1 MRSPLNRSR
10 TSASSAKYPSTSMSA
25 CRDACRSTSPS
36 SVARSS
42 GSQTVKSR
50 CSVKAIAGSPSLTA
64 RSQARRMVEESD
76 VSQDQWVW
84 TWLSGGR
91 VSWDRIA
98 VDSPPSSTGPAGW
111 SVSSAPLPTVVVMST
126 AAPPSE
132 ITEEALAVLRELTG
146 RPEAVFRE
154 GQDAAVAALVERQE
168 RALVVQRTGWGKSAV
183 DFVSTALLRRRGKGP
198 TLLVSP
204 LLALM
209 RDQVAAAARAGI
221 KAVEISSS
229 NVTEWDDINA
239 RLAAD
244 EVDVLLVSPER
255 LTNPRFR
262 EEQLPDLVARCGLL
276 VVDEAHCVS
285 DWGHDFRPDYRRIR
299 DLLGTLPEGTPVLAT
314 TATANARV
322 VDDVAEQLGAGGV
335 SVTTVRGPLARDSL
349 RLGVLRLP
357 SDRARLAW
365 LAAHLGDLPG
375 SGIVYTLTVAAAEET
390 ASLLRDAGY
399 DVRAYTGR
407 LDDADRREAE
417 EALRENRVKALV
429 ATSALGMGFDKP
441 DLGFVVHLGA
451 PSSPVSYYQQVG
463 RAGRAVEKADA
474 LLLPGAEDADIWRYF
489 ATSSMPREDHA
500 AAVLGA
506 MADGKAWSVARL
518 ETVADVRRS
527 RLELLLKVLAVDG
540 AVERVQGGWRSTGQ
554 PWVYDADRYARVTR
568 TREAEQR
575 AMIAYAR
582 PLDEAECRMSFLQH
596 ALDDPTAS
604 PCGRC
609 DVCVGAWYSG
619 DLPDAAADAASAV
632 LDRPGVELAPR
643 AMWPTGADRLGVD
656 VKGKI
661 PPSEQLQTGRAV
673 ARLTDLGWGQ
683 RLRTLLGDDG
693 VGGVVDLEAP
703 GIEEDPDAAFDV
715 PVKHSISDVPPDDEL
730 IRACARV
737 LGSWDWKERPGAVIA
752 IPSRRRPQLVA
763 GLAQGLARLGRLPY
777 LGEMTLQH
785 GGPTGKPGGNSAF
798 RLAAVWDRIVVGPE
812 LRDRLAEAGSAPVL
826 LVDDLADSRW
836 TMTVAG
842 RELRRAGAAAV
853 LPFVLALTA

>member
-1 MRSPLNRSR
+1 
-10 TSASSAKYPSTSMSA
+10 MSA
-25 CRDACRSTSPS
+25 
-36 SVARSS
+36 
-42 GSQTVKSR
+42 
-50 CSVKAIAGSPSLTA
+50 
-64 RSQARRMVEESD
+64 
-76 VSQDQWVW
+76 
-84 TWLSGGR
+84 
-91 VSWDRIA
+91 
-98 VDSPPSSTGPAGW
+98 
-111 SVSSAPLPTVVVMST
+111 PT
-126 AAPPSE
+126 SE
-132 ITEEALAVLRELTG
+132 ITGSVHAEALEILRELTG
-146 RPEAVFRE
+146 RPDAEFRE
-154 GQDAAVAALVERQE
+154 GQDLAVAALVERSE

-183 DFVSTALLRRRGKGP
+183 YFVSTALLRRRGKGP

-221 KAVEISSS
+221 RAVEISSA
-229 NVTEWDDINA
+229 NMTEWDDIGA

-244 EVDVLLVSPER
+244 DVDVLLVSPER

-262 EEQLPDLVARCGLL
+262 EEQLPGLVERCGLV

-299 DLLGTLPEGTPVLAT
+299 DLLGTLPAGTPVLAT
-314 TATANARV
+314 TATANERV
-322 VDDVAEQLGAGGV
+322 VADVAEQLGAGGV
-335 SVTTVRGPLARDSL
+335 EVTTVRGPLSRDSL

-365 LAAHLGDLPG
+365 LAAHIGDLPG

-390 ASLLRDAGY
+390 AALLRDSGHE
-399 DVRAYTGR
+399 VRAYTGR
-407 LDDADRREAE
+407 LDDADRKDAE
-417 EALRENRVKALV
+417 EALRNNEVKALV

-463 RAGRAVEKADA
+463 RAGRAVEHADV
-474 LLLPGAEDADIWRYF
+474 LLLPGPEDLAIWQWF

-540 AVERVQGGWRSTGQ
+540 AVERVQGGWRSTGR

-596 ALDDPTAS
+596 ALDDPTAA

-609 DVCVGAWYSG
+609 DVCAGAWYSSEV
-619 DLPDAAADAASAV
+619 PEAAAEAASAV
-632 LDRPGVELAPR
+632 LDRPGVELPPR
-643 AMWPTGADRLGVD
+643 AQWPTGADRLGVD

-661 PPSEQLQTGRAV
+661 APSEALEPGRAV

-693 VGGVVDLEAP
+693 VGGTVVLDLEAP

-715 PVKHSISDVPPDDEL
+715 PVRRSVSDLPPDEAL
-730 IRACARV
+730 LKACARV
-737 LGSWDWKERPGAVIA
+737 LGSWDWKERPTAVVA
-752 IPSRRRPQLVA
+752 MPSRRRPQLVS

-777 LGEMTLQH
+777 LGELSLRH
-785 GGPTGKPGGNSAF
+785 GGPTGQPGGNSAF
-798 RLAAVWDRIVVGPE
+798 RLAAVWDRIVVGDE
-812 LRDRLAEAGSAPVL
+812 LREQLASVSGPVL

-842 RELRRAGAAAV
+842 RELRRAGASAV
-853 LPFVLALTA
+853 LPFALALTA

>member
-1 MRSPLNRSR
+1 
-10 TSASSAKYPSTSMSA
+10 
-25 CRDACRSTSPS
+25 
-36 SVARSS
+36 VAM
-42 GSQTVKSR
+42 T
-50 CSVKAIAGSPSLTA
+50 
-64 RSQARRMVEESD
+64 
-76 VSQDQWVW
+76 
-84 TWLSGGR
+84 
-91 VSWDRIA
+91 
-98 VDSPPSSTGPAGW
+98 
-111 SVSSAPLPTVVVMST
+111 T

-132 ITEEALAVLRELTG
+132 IADEALAILRELTG
-146 RPEAVFRE
+146 RPDAVFRE
-154 GQDAAVAALVERQE
+154 GQDSAVSALVERSQ

-183 DFVSTALLRRRGKGP
+183 YFVSTALLRRRGAGP

-221 KAVEISSS
+221 RAVEISSA
-229 NVTEWDDINA
+229 NMTEWDDIAA

-244 EVDVLLVSPER
+244 DVDVLLVSPER

-262 EEQLPDLVARCGLL
+262 EEQLPGLVARCGLV

-299 DLLGTLPEGTPVLAT
+299 DLLGTLPAGTPVLAT
-314 TATANARV
+314 TATANERV
-322 VDDVAEQLGAGGV
+322 VADVAEQLGAGGV
-335 SVTTVRGPLARDSL
+335 EVTTVRGPLSRDSL

-365 LAAHLGDLPG
+365 LSSHIGDLPG

-390 ASLLRDAGY
+390 AALLRDAGHE
-399 DVRAYTGR
+399 VRAYTGR
-407 LDDADRREAE
+407 LDDADRKDAEA
-417 EALRENRVKALV
+417 ALRNNEVKALV

-463 RAGRAVEKADA
+463 RAGRAVEHADV
-474 LLLPGAEDADIWRYF
+474 LLLPGPEDLAIWQWF

-500 AAVLGA
+500 AAVLTA

-540 AVERVQGGWRSTGQ
+540 AVERVQGGWRSTGV

-582 PLDEAECRMSFLQH
+582 PVDEAMCRMAFLQE
-596 ALDDPTAS
+596 ALDDPTAA

-609 DVCVGAWYSG
+609 DVCAGAWYSAEI
-619 DLPDAAADAASAV
+619 PEAAAEAASAA
-632 LDRPGVELAPR
+632 LDRPGVELTPR
-643 AMWPTGADRLGVD
+643 AQWPTGADRLGVD

-661 PPSEQLQTGRAV
+661 AASDQLEPGRAV

-683 RLRTLLGDDG
+683 RLRALLGDDG

-703 GIEEDPDAAFDV
+703 GIEEDPDAVFDV
-715 PVKHSISDVPPDDEL
+715 PVRHSLSDAPPDDEL
-730 IRACARV
+730 LRACARV
-737 LGSWDWKERPGAVIA
+737 LGSWDWKERPGAVVA
-752 IPSRRRPQLVA
+752 IPSRRRPQLVT
-763 GLAQGLARLGRLPY
+763 GIAQGLARLGRLPY

-785 GGPTGKPGGNSAF
+785 GGPTGQPGGNSAF

-812 LRDRLAEAGSAPVL
+812 LRERLTQAGSAPVL

-842 RELRRAGAAAV
+842 RELRRAGAAGV
-853 LPFVLALTA
+853 LPFALALTA